1 MDLRDL
7 PADRA
12 FRAEVREFLASA
24 VVGEFAALGGRGGS
38 GDETYGF
45 ETRLKW
51 ERVLADAGWTCLGWP
66 TEYGG
71 RGASMSEQV
80 IFNEEYSRAL
90 APGRVAVV
98 GEGLLGPTLIHYA

>member
-7 PADRA
+7 PADQA

-24 VVGEFAALGGRGGS
+24 VVGEFAALRGRGGS

-71 RGASMSEQV
+71 RGASITEQV

-90 APGRVAVV
+90 APGRGSIL
-98 GEGLLGPTLIHYA
+98 GEVLLGHTLM

>member
-71 RGASMSEQV
+71 RGRQ
-80 IFNEEYSRAL
+80 YRRAGHLQRGVRPGL
-90 APGRVAVV
+90 APGRVSI
-98 GEGLLGPTLIHYA
+98 LGRGCSGPP